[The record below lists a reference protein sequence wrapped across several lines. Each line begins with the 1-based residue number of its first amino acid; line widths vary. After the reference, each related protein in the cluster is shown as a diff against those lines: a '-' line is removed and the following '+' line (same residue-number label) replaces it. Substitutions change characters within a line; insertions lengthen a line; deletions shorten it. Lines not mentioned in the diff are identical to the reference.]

1 MPGKPP
7 PTKNKASRRAELLSL
22 PNEILVY
29 ELEPCRMT
37 GADHRDANLQR
48 IEKARSAYE
57 KLWAERIRAES
68 DVERLAREVELARE
82 QARAEFGTG
91 DEAEIRRMIEAA
103 HEQNTRLVDE
113 FEAVLRDI
121 ETRLQRLGET
131 L

>member
-1 MPGKPP
+1 
-7 PTKNKASRRAELLSL
+7 
-22 PNEILVY
+22 
-29 ELEPCRMT
+29 MT

-82 QARAEFGTG
+82 QARAEFGTD